1 MWGDPP
7 QGAGIHGERG
17 PRIRYGTYHGETRR
31 KEPGYREAGT
41 EDKIWHTMLPI
52 AYSTWYPPQIPSY
65 LLFHS
70 LSTVTNLLWTAGVV
84 RRVAGLF
91 ALCITQ

>member
-1 MWGDPP
+1 MWGDP

-52 AYSTWYPPQIPSY
+52 AYSTLYPPQIPSY
-65 LLFHS
+65 LLVHS
-70 LSTVTNLLWTAGVV
+70 LSTVTNLLYWTA
-84 RRVAGLF
+84 ALF
-91 ALCITQ
+91 VGSPAFLRCITQ